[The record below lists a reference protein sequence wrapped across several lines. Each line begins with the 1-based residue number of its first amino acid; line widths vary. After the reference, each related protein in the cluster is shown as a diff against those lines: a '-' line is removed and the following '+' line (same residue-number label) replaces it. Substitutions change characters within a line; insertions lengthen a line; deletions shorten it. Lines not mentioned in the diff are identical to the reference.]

1 MSHGE
6 ATAAFPPLPTPRS
19 PRSGEITETFE
30 EMRTRLLE
38 IRHKKDKEARRNQRA
53 RVKTYTAE
61 AKRQHSIRELKHMYE
76 CARLL
81 EPLSDSDSSDSDSS
95 DEELDED
102 ATVNI
107 IGGTTLNTVEATTVP
122 ADDDAMN
129 IVENAPIPVLG
140 MVACLPT
147 ARRES
152 ARTKASSF
160 LQT

>member
-1 MSHGE
+1 
-6 ATAAFPPLPTPRS
+6 
-19 PRSGEITETFE
+19 
-30 EMRTRLLE
+30 
-38 IRHKKDKEARRNQRA
+38 
-53 RVKTYTAE
+53 
-61 AKRQHSIRELKHMYE
+61 MYE

-81 EPLSDSDSSDSDSS
+81 EPLSDSDSSDNDSS

-129 IVENAPIPVLG
+129 IVENAPISALG

-147 ARRES
+147 VRRES
-152 ARTKASSF
+152 ARLKARRQPS
-160 LQT
+160 